1 MKKLLGSI
9 VACLSCLLS
18 ALPIPAADSGVYATP
33 EEAAQDPDFALQ
45 GEYVGTGIGV
55 QVIAVGDGEFELV
68 FHTGGLPGAGWD
80 QSPPQRMQGDAELLA
95 DVIRSKQLRRLTRS
109 SPTLGAK
116 PPTGAI
122 ALFDGTQ
129 ASLDRH
135 WQAGPKLTEDG
146 LLIPAGTTKNS
157 FRDYTLHLEFR
168 TPYQPRARGQA
179 RGNSGVYHQ
188 GRYETQ
194 ILDSFGLE
202 GKSNEAGGIY
212 QVRDPEVNA
221 CFPPLTWQT
230 YDIDFTAPRLDE
242 QGKKMSNAK
251 LTVRLNGIVVQR
263 ETPVPAPTRAARFKD
278 EDSGEGPI
286 FLQNHKDPVR
296 FRNIWILPRDAEK
309 ESRRPLIPGYER
321 FSEESLVSGR
331 ILIQQL
337 GCVACHASDDPL
349 LAAKAAP
356 ALEQA
361 ASRLRP
367 DFVRSFIEAPQR
379 WKAGTTMPD
388 LMHGLEGEQREE
400 AVTALAS
407 FLLADGT
414 RQDRSGDSAA
424 AERGRG
430 LYATI
435 GCIACHAPREGAMEG
450 LGGSVPL
457 GDLVAKYTLDSL
469 TDFLENP
476 LAIRPSGFMPKLAKN
491 REEARDLAC
500 YLLGDK
506 IIAPGTE
513 QFTVKVYHGQWEKL
527 PDFESLEAVTQ
538 GITSGLDLSIAGR
551 QNDFGL
557 RFESYFPVTVAG
569 DYTFTLGSDD
579 GSRLAID
586 GEVCLQV
593 DGVHP
598 YQTEQLTRFLEI
610 GMHPLRIDYFERGG
624 GEQLTLEVSGPGL
637 EKSPITESVTAD
649 PQGAMRRELIESHF
663 QVDRSLIDRGRE
675 LFSAMGCAQ
684 CHRSPI
690 ERQTPLAQVQARKLD
705 ELRPD
710 RGCLASTVESGLPDY
725 ALTRNQRAA
734 IEAVL
739 VQLHQPLDDQMA
751 SHLQLASMNCYA
763 CHSRHQ
769 VMGPEPVRDRW
780 FQTTMPEMGNEGR
793 SPPSLTGVG
802 DKLRPE
808 VIDHILA
815 HGAKDRPY
823 MLTRM
828 PGFGQEREKLLD
840 LRQRLVRLDE
850 RTSTAPPIIHDL
862 KSEVGRDLAVSGRK
876 LAGNG
881 GLACIKCHRFGERAA
896 SGIAA
901 IDLLSMPERLRP
913 DWFRRY
919 LLAPTE
925 YRPGTRMPL
934 SFPDGRSVLTSIYE
948 GDAHRQIDALWHYLS
963 QGRAAKAP
971 SGLDIESIVLAPDAR
986 PVIYRNFLEGLSP
999 RGIAVGYPQQLN
1011 VAWDAG
1017 HMSLALLWKNE
1028 FIDAGKH
1035 WSGRGAGS
1043 QGPQGDLVVPWEATS
1058 PVARLESL
1066 DQPWPTDLARQRG
1079 YRFLGY
1085 QLNPAGEPSFRYR
1098 LGDIEVEDRIRPIAQ
1113 GQDQYAIERELHLRI
1128 PQPTSGLTF
1137 RAATGSILALGDGH
1151 YQVNDTIHLQLE
1163 GVALQ
1168 RLSIGEHMEL
1178 RGELPS
1184 SGHLVIREVLR
1195 W

>member
-9 VACLSCLLS
+9 VACLSWLPGVVS
-18 ALPIPAADSGVYATP
+18 AAAAEPAVYATP

-45 GEYVGTGIGV
+45 GEYVGSEIGL
-55 QVIAVGDGEFELV
+55 QVIALGDGEFELV
-68 FHTGGLPGAGWD
+68 VHAGGLPGAGWN

-95 DVIRSKQLRRLTRS
+95 DVIRSKQLRRIART

-116 PPTGAI
+116 PPTGAV

-135 WQAGPKLTEDG
+135 WQAGARLTEDG
-146 LLIPAGTTKNS
+146 LLIPAATTQNS

-168 TPYQPRARGQA
+168 TPFQPQARGQA

-194 ILDSFGLE
+194 ILDSFGLD

-212 QVRDPEVNA
+212 YVRDPEVNA
-221 CFPPLTWQT
+221 CFPPLSWQT
-230 YDIDFTAPRLDE
+230 YDIDFTAPRFDE
-242 QGKKMSNAK
+242 QGRKSSDAR

-263 ETPVPAPTRAARFKD
+263 ETPIPAPTRAARFKD
-278 EDSGEGPI
+278 EDGGEGPI

-296 FRNIWILPRDAEK
+296 FRNIWILPRDAAK

-321 FSEESLVSGR
+321 FADEGLVSGR
-331 ILIQQL
+331 VLIQQL
-337 GCVACHASDDPL
+337 GCVACHASEDRL
-349 LAAKAAP
+349 LSAKIAP
-356 ALEQA
+356 TLEQA
-361 ASRLRP
+361 NSRLRP
-367 DFVRSFIEAPQR
+367 DFVRAFIEDPHG

-388 LMHGLEGEQREE
+388 LMHGWEGEQREE
-400 AVTALAS
+400 AATALAS
-407 FLLADGT
+407 FLLAGGT
-414 RQDRSGDSAA
+414 RRDRSGDSAA

-430 LYATI
+430 LYESI
-435 GCIACHAPREGAMEG
+435 GCLACHAPREGEMQS

-469 TDFLENP
+469 ANFLENP
-476 LAIRPSGFMPKLAKN
+476 LAIRPSGSMPKLARN

-513 QFTVKVYHGQWEKL
+513 HFKVKVYHGQWEKL
-527 PDFESLEAVTQ
+527 PDFDSLEAVTE
-538 GITSGLDLSIAGR
+538 GLTAGLDLTIAGR

-557 RFESYFPVTVAG
+557 RFESYFLVTVAG
-569 DYTFTLGSDD
+569 DYTLVLGSDD

-586 GEVCLQV
+586 GEVCLEV

-598 YQTEQLTRFLEI
+598 YRTEAITRFLEV
-610 GMHPLRIDYFERGG
+610 GMHPLRVDYFERGG
-624 GEQLTLEVSGPGL
+624 GEQLTLEVSGPGF
-637 EKSPITESVTAD
+637 EKSPITDWVTAD
-649 PQGAMRRELIESHF
+649 PKGAMKQELIESHF
-663 QVDRSLIDRGRE
+663 QVDMSLIDRGRE

-684 CHRSPI
+684 CHRGPQ
-690 ERQTPLAQVQARKLD
+690 ERQAPLASAKARSLD
-705 ELRPD
+705 ELRPG

-734 IEAVL
+734 IETAL
-739 VQLHQPLDDQMA
+739 GQLHQPLDDQLA
-751 SHLQLASMNCYA
+751 SHTQLASLNCYA
-763 CHSRHQ
+763 CHGRHP
-769 VMGPEPVRDRW
+769 VVGPEPLRDRW
-780 FQTTMPEMGNEGR
+780 FQTTTPEMGNEGR
-793 SPPSLTGVG
+793 LPPSLTGVG

-808 VIDHILA
+808 VIDRILA
-815 HGAKDRPY
+815 EGAKDRPY

-828 PGFGQEREKLLD
+828 PGFGQDQLVD
-840 LRQRLVRLDE
+840 LRERWVRLDE
-850 RTSTAPPIIHDL
+850 RTSTDPPIIHPL
-862 KSEVGRDLAVSGRK
+862 KSEIGRDLMVNGRK

-896 SGIAA
+896 PGIAA
-901 IDLLSMPERLRP
+901 IDLLSMPQRLRP

-934 SFPDGRSVLTSIYE
+934 SFPDGRSVLASIYE
-948 GDAHRQIDALWHYLS
+948 GDAHRQIDALWHYLA
-963 QGRAAKAP
+963 QGQAAKAP

-1043 QGPQGDLVVPWEATS
+1043 QGPLGDLVVPWESTS
-1058 PVARLESL
+1058 PVARLETL
-1066 DQPWPTDLARQRG
+1066 DQPWPTELARQRG

-1085 QLNPAGEPSFRYR
+1085 HLNSAGEPIFRYR
-1098 LGDIEVEDRIRPIAQ
+1098 LGDIEIEDRIRPIAQ
-1113 GQDQYAIERELHLRI
+1113 GEDRYAIERELHLHI

-1137 RAATGSILALGDGH
+1137 RAATGSILELGDGH
-1151 YQVNDTIHLQLE
+1151 YQVNDSIRLQLE
-1163 GVALQ
+1163 GFAVQ
-1168 RLSIGEHMEL
+1168 RLSIGDQQEL
-1178 RGELPS
+1178 RGELPI
-1184 SGHLVIREVLR
+1184 SGRVVIREVLT